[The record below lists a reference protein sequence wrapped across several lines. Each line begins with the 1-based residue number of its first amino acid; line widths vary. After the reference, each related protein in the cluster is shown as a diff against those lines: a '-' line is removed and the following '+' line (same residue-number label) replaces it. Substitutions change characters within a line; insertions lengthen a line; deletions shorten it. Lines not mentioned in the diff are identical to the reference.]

1 MAGFTLEIHCAAPG
15 QYVCTNE
22 SDEQEAQEGPENE
35 GTPQDLQED
44 AQEGQTFQSPEQVV
58 QWVQQ
63 QLQGAGGA
71 QGQDPKASWDAE
83 AASRDAQGFRKPAGG
98 APAMTM

>member
-1 MAGFTLEIHCAAPG
+1 MPGFTLEIHCPAPG

-35 GTPQDLQED
+35 GTPEDVAED
-44 AQEGQTFQSPEQVV
+44 AQEGQTFQSPDQVV

-63 QLQGAGGA
+63 QLQ
-71 QGQDPKASWDAE
+71 QGDQGSQDPKAAWNAE

-98 APAMTM
+98 PPAMTM